1 MKLVSLEILPD
12 GPTGWGSG
20 VLEFGD
26 EVTQLFGENGA
37 GKTPVVQSIV
47 FALGYPASFRED
59 IKEHS
64 KCVVL
69 TVVHMNRAYDFRRFF
84 KGPFL
89 IEVTDPLADDRAETL
104 SFHNEGDFSR
114 YILQLWGCADPV
126 LVNVS
131 GAATRLYVSQ
141 VLPLFYLDQDD
152 GYSSLYSSPSK
163 FIKDQ
168 YAEVM
173 RSVFGLPAKNPFEQ
187 RKLRRE
193 LQDRLERLDL
203 SIVRRQRTIGQLGSD
218 VTQPRRSEAEL
229 SDELAQVRRSF
240 ESLRQGGDARSESEM
255 TLDGEIALLR
265 RRVSALIADKAEH
278 RARLSSFL
286 AISNEIEIEA
296 NTLSLNEEA
305 RAVFASFDSVCAN
318 QTCGLFVRSSESYG
332 KSLLYL
338 KDQLKDLER
347 SRKLH
352 EDAVARID
360 AVLADTEHEMR
371 ARTKE
376 KEALQTGADAAS
388 LVDATA
394 LVTERLIALKRDLLM
409 EVQLHEEE
417 QAYVAELDARSRTHD
432 ELSNVMRG
440 PGNVDLALLKVKS
453 ALEERLRH
461 WLGVLHAVNMPK
473 QIAID
478 SDFGVDLVGDNFKAI
493 KGSTKTRVVLAVRTS
508 TLEVLMMNKMFSPRF
523 LILDTPRQQ
532 DIQTEDFAN
541 YVAALKQLSV
551 AYGVQIVFSSS
562 NYRYDPDHR
571 DREWPPSFEGAEQSM
586 YLG

>member
-1 MKLVSLEILPD
+1 MKFVSLEIIAD
-12 GPTGWGSG
+12 GPAGWGSG

-26 EVTQLFGENGA
+26 QVTQLFGDNGA

-59 IKEHS
+59 INERC

-69 TVVHMNRAYDFRRFF
+69 TVVHMDQYYAFRRPF
-84 KGPFL
+84 KGAFL
-89 IEVTDPLADDRAETL
+89 IEVSNPLGGDSETL
-104 SFHNEGDFSR
+104 AFHSEADFSR
-114 YILQLWGCADPV
+114 YIFQLWGWADPV
-126 LVNVS
+126 LVSVS

-141 VLPLFYLDQDD
+141 VLPLFYLDQDE
-152 GYSSLYSSPSK
+152 GYSSFYFTPSR

-193 LQDRLERLDL
+193 LQERLERLDL
-203 SIVRRQRTIGQLGSD
+203 SIVRRQRTIGQLASD
-218 VTQPRRSEAEL
+218 VTHPRRSEAEL
-229 SDELAQVRRSF
+229 SDELAQVQRSF
-240 ESLRQGGDARSESEM
+240 ESLRQGGDARSESEV

-318 QTCGLFVRSSESYG
+318 QACGLFVRSSESYG

-347 SRKLH
+347 SRQFH
-352 EDAVARID
+352 EDAVARLD
-360 AVLADTEHEMR
+360 ESLVEAERELGKKVQ
-371 ARTKE
+371 E
-376 KEALQTGADAAS
+376 KELLQTDIHAAS

-394 LVTERLIALKRDLLM
+394 LVTERLIVLKKDLLL
-409 EVQLHEEE
+409 EAQLHEEE
-417 QAYVAELDARSRTHD
+417 QSYVAELDARSRTHD

-440 PGNVDLALLKVKS
+440 PGNVDLVLLKVKS
-453 ALEERLRH
+453 ALEERIRH
-461 WLGVLHAVNMPK
+461 WLSVLHAVNMPK

-493 KGSTKTRVVLAVRTS
+493 KGSTKTRLVLAVRTAA
-508 TLEVLMMNKMFSPRF
+508 LEILLMNDRFSPRF
-523 LILDTPRQQ
+523 FLLDTPRQQ
-532 DIQTEDFAN
+532 DIKKEDFAN
-541 YVAALKQLSV
+541 YVAALKQLSL

-562 NYRYDPDHR
+562 NYRYDPDDR
-571 DREWPPSFEGAEQSM
+571 DQEWPPRFEGVEQAM

>member
-1 MKLVSLEILPD
+1 MKFVSLEIIAD
-12 GPTGWGSG
+12 GPAGWGSG

-26 EVTQLFGENGA
+26 QVTQLFGDNGA

-59 IKEHS
+59 INERC

-69 TVVHMNRAYDFRRFF
+69 TVVHMDQHYAFRRPF
-84 KGPFL
+84 KGAFL
-89 IEVTDPLADDRAETL
+89 IEVSNPLRGDSETL
-104 SFHNEGDFSR
+104 AFHSEADFSR
-114 YILQLWGCADPV
+114 YIFQLWGWADPV
-126 LVNVS
+126 LVSVS

-141 VLPLFYLDQDD
+141 VLPLFYLDQDE
-152 GYSSLYSSPSK
+152 GYSSFYFTPSR

-193 LQDRLERLDL
+193 LQERLERLDL
-203 SIVRRQRTIGQLGSD
+203 SIVRRQRTIGQLASD
-218 VTQPRRSEAEL
+218 VTHPRRSEAEL
-229 SDELAQVRRSF
+229 SDELAQVQRSF
-240 ESLRQGGDARSESEM
+240 ESLRQGGDARSESEV

-265 RRVSALIADKAEH
+265 RRVSALIANKAEH

-318 QTCGLFVRSSESYG
+318 QACGLFVRSSESYG

-347 SRKLH
+347 SRQFH
-352 EDAVARID
+352 EDAVARLD
-360 AVLADTEHEMR
+360 ESLVEAERELGKKVQ
-371 ARTKE
+371 E
-376 KEALQTGADAAS
+376 KELLQTDIHAAS

-394 LVTERLIALKRDLLM
+394 LVTERLIVLKKDLLL
-409 EVQLHEEE
+409 EAQLHEEE
-417 QAYVAELDARSRTHD
+417 QSYVAELDARSRTHD

-440 PGNVDLALLKVKS
+440 PGNVDLVLLKVKS
-453 ALEERLRH
+453 ALEERIRH

-493 KGSTKTRVVLAVRTS
+493 KGSTKTRLVLAVRTAA
-508 TLEVLMMNKMFSPRF
+508 LEVLLMNDRFSPRF
-523 LILDTPRQQ
+523 FLLDTPRQQ
-532 DIQTEDFAN
+532 DIKKEDFAN
-541 YVAALKQLSV
+541 YVAALKQISL

-562 NYRYDPDHR
+562 NYRYDPDDR
-571 DREWPPSFEGAEQSM
+571 DQEWPPRFEGVEQAM

>member
-1 MKLVSLEILPD
+1 MKLVSLEIIAD

-26 EVTQLFGENGA
+26 QVTQLFGDNGA

-59 IKEHS
+59 INEHC

-69 TVVHMNRAYDFRRFF
+69 TVVHMDRYYAFRRSF
-84 KGPFL
+84 KGAFL
-89 IEVTDPLADDRAETL
+89 IEVSNPLGGDDETL
-104 SFHNEGDFSR
+104 AFHSEADFSR
-114 YILQLWGCADPV
+114 YIFQLWGWADPV
-126 LVNVS
+126 LVSVS

-141 VLPLFYLDQDD
+141 VLPLFYLDQDE
-152 GYSSLYSSPSK
+152 GYSSFYFTPSR

-173 RSVFGLPAKNPFEQ
+173 RSVFGLPAKNAFEQ

-193 LQDRLERLDL
+193 LQERLERLDL
-203 SIVRRQRTIGQLGSD
+203 SIVRRQRTIGQLASD
-218 VTQPRRSEAEL
+218 VTHPRRSETEL
-229 SDELAQVRRSF
+229 SDELAQVQRSF
-240 ESLRQGGDARSESEM
+240 ESLRQGGDARSESEV

-265 RRVSALIADKAEH
+265 RRVSALTADKAEH

-305 RAVFASFDSVCAN
+305 RAIFASFDSVCAN
-318 QTCGLFVRSSESYG
+318 QACGLFVRSSESYG

-347 SRKLH
+347 SRKFH
-352 EDAVARID
+352 EDAVARLD
-360 AVLADTEHEMR
+360 VSLVDTEQELR
-371 ARTKE
+371 KKVRE
-376 KEALQTGADAAS
+376 REALQTDINAAS

-394 LVTERLIALKRDLLM
+394 LVTERLIALKKDLLL
-409 EVQLHEEE
+409 EAQLHEEE
-417 QAYVAELDARSRTHD
+417 QSYVAELDARSRTHD

-440 PGNVDLALLKVKS
+440 PGNVDLVLLKVKS
-453 ALEERLRH
+453 ALEDRIRH

-493 KGSTKTRVVLAVRTS
+493 KGSTKTRLVLAVRTAA
-508 TLEVLMMNKMFSPRF
+508 LEVLLMNDRFSPRF
-523 LILDTPRQQ
+523 FLLDTPRQQ
-532 DIQTEDFAN
+532 DIKKEDFAN
-541 YVAALKQLSV
+541 YVDALKQLSV

-562 NYRYDPDHR
+562 NYHYGPDDR
-571 DREWPPSFEGAEQSM
+571 DREWPPRFEGVEQAM

>member
-1 MKLVSLEILPD
+1 MKFVSLEIIAD
-12 GPTGWGSG
+12 GPAGWGSG

-26 EVTQLFGENGA
+26 QVTQLFGDNGA

-59 IKEHS
+59 INERC

-69 TVVHMNRAYDFRRFF
+69 TVVHMDQYYAFRRPF
-84 KGPFL
+84 KGAFL
-89 IEVTDPLADDRAETL
+89 IEVSNPLGGDSETL
-104 SFHNEGDFSR
+104 AFHSEADFSR
-114 YILQLWGCADPV
+114 YIFQLWGWADPV
-126 LVNVS
+126 LVSVS

-141 VLPLFYLDQDD
+141 VLPLFYLDQDE
-152 GYSSLYSSPSK
+152 GYSSFYFTPSR

-193 LQDRLERLDL
+193 LQERLERLDL
-203 SIVRRQRTIGQLGSD
+203 SIVRRQRTIGQLASD
-218 VTQPRRSEAEL
+218 VTHPRRSEAEL
-229 SDELAQVRRSF
+229 SDELAQVQRSF
-240 ESLRQGGDARSESEM
+240 ESLRQGGDARSESEV

-318 QTCGLFVRSSESYG
+318 QACGLFVRSSESYG

-347 SRKLH
+347 SRQFH
-352 EDAVARID
+352 EDAVARLD
-360 AVLADTEHEMR
+360 ESLVEAERELGKKVQ
-371 ARTKE
+371 E
-376 KEALQTGADAAS
+376 KELLQTDIHAAS

-394 LVTERLIALKRDLLM
+394 LVTERLIVLKKDLLL
-409 EVQLHEEE
+409 EAQLHEEE
-417 QAYVAELDARSRTHD
+417 QSYVAELDARSRTHD

-440 PGNVDLALLKVKS
+440 PGNVDLVLLKVKS
-453 ALEERLRH
+453 ALEERIRH
-461 WLGVLHAVNMPK
+461 WLSVLHAVNMPK

-493 KGSTKTRVVLAVRTS
+493 KGSTKTRLVLAVRTAA
-508 TLEVLMMNKMFSPRF
+508 LEILLMNDRFSPRF
-523 LILDTPRQQ
+523 FLLDTPRQQ
-532 DIQTEDFAN
+532 DIKKEDFAN

-562 NYRYDPDHR
+562 NYRYDPDDR
-571 DREWPPSFEGAEQSM
+571 DQEWPPRFEGVEQAM

>member
-1 MKLVSLEILPD
+1 MKFVSLEIIAD
-12 GPTGWGSG
+12 GPAGWGSG

-26 EVTQLFGENGA
+26 QVTQLFGDNGA

-59 IKEHS
+59 INERC

-69 TVVHMNRAYDFRRFF
+69 TVVHMDQYYAFRRPF
-84 KGPFL
+84 KGAFL
-89 IEVTDPLADDRAETL
+89 IEVSNPLGGDSETL
-104 SFHNEGDFSR
+104 AFHSEADFSR
-114 YILQLWGCADPV
+114 YIFQLWGWADPV
-126 LVNVS
+126 LVSVS

-141 VLPLFYLDQDD
+141 VLPLFYLDQDE
-152 GYSSLYSSPSK
+152 GYSSFYFTPSR

-193 LQDRLERLDL
+193 LQERLERLDL
-203 SIVRRQRTIGQLGSD
+203 SIVRRQRTIGQLASD
-218 VTQPRRSEAEL
+218 VTHPRRSEAEL
-229 SDELAQVRRSF
+229 SDELAQVQRSF
-240 ESLRQGGDARSESEM
+240 ESLRQGGDARSESEV

-318 QTCGLFVRSSESYG
+318 QACGLFVRSSESYG

-347 SRKLH
+347 SRQFH
-352 EDAVARID
+352 EDAVARLD
-360 AVLADTEHEMR
+360 ESLVEAERELGKKVQ
-371 ARTKE
+371 E
-376 KEALQTGADAAS
+376 KELLQTDIHAAS

-394 LVTERLIALKRDLLM
+394 LVTERLIVLKKDLLL
-409 EVQLHEEE
+409 EAQLHEEE
-417 QAYVAELDARSRTHD
+417 QSYVAELDARSRTHD

-440 PGNVDLALLKVKS
+440 PGNVDLVLLKVKS
-453 ALEERLRH
+453 ALEERIRH
-461 WLGVLHAVNMPK
+461 WLSVLHAVNMPK

-493 KGSTKTRVVLAVRTS
+493 KGSTKTRLVLAVRTAA
-508 TLEVLMMNKMFSPRF
+508 LEVLLMNDRFSPRF
-523 LILDTPRQQ
+523 FLLDTPRQQ
-532 DIQTEDFAN
+532 DIKKEDFAN
-541 YVAALKQLSV
+541 YVAALKQISV

-562 NYRYDPDHR
+562 NYRYDPDDR
-571 DREWPPSFEGAEQSM
+571 DQEWPPRFEGVEQAM